1 VAVAAAAGVAA
12 AALVPI
18 GCSGRSYLEAE
29 EAEASVDLVA
39 EMTLAGAA
47 AVEAATSVDLAEAA
61 TSAGAGRAIV
71 GSVE

>member
-1 VAVAAAAGVAA
+1 M
-12 AALVPI
+12 
-18 GCSGRSYLEAE
+18 EAE